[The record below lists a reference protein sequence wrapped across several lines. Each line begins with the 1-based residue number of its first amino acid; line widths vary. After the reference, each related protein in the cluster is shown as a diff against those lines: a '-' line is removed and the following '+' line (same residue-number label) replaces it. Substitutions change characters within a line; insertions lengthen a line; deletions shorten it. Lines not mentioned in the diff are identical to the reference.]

1 MVNIANTC
9 SAEVATIV
17 GLNQS
22 IVWIDE
28 KEARVLSVDN
38 GLCQKATIRALEVSA
53 QPSVGDAVTN
63 SPSGFFHRVARAL
76 DWADEILIVGPSSTK
91 EDFVKYMHKND
102 HSIDPRILGI
112 ESIRDP
118 NDSELLGFAKL
129 YFKVGIPVRGGN
141 GAQPSS

>member
-1 MVNIANTC
+1 VANITNRC

-38 GLCQKATIRALEVSA
+38 GIRQKATILALEASA
-53 QPSVGDAVTN
+53 QPSVCDANAN
-63 SPSGFFHRVARAL
+63 SPSGFFCRVARAL
-76 DWADEILIVGPSSTK
+76 DWADEIVIVGPSSTK
-91 EDFVKYMHKND
+91 EEFVKYMHKND
-102 HSIDPRILGI
+102 HAIDPRILGI
-112 ESIRDP
+112 ESIKDP
-118 NDSELLGFAKL
+118 NDLELFGFAKL
-129 YFKVGIPVRGGN
+129 YFKAGVPVRGGN

>member
-1 MVNIANTC
+1 MANITNRC

-38 GLCQKATIRALEVSA
+38 GIRQKATILALEASA
-53 QPSVGDAVTN
+53 QPSVCDANAN
-63 SPSGFFHRVARAL
+63 SPSGFFCRVARAL
-76 DWADEILIVGPSSTK
+76 DWADEIVIVGPSSTK
-91 EDFVKYMHKND
+91 EEFVKYMHKND
-102 HSIDPRILGI
+102 HAIDPRILGI
-112 ESIRDP
+112 ESIKDP
-118 NDSELLGFAKL
+118 NDLELFGFAKL
-129 YFKVGIPVRGGN
+129 YFKAGVPVRGGN